1 MIEVWIFHIRE
12 IALYR
17 LWDTKFGDIKFGD
30 IKFGDIKFR
39 ISSLGYQVWDI
50 KFGISS
56 LDIKFGIS
64 SLRISR
70 FNKL

>member
-17 LWDTKFGDIKFGD
+17 LWDTKFGD